1 MKVTKEEI
9 VKVLDMVLIESNT
22 LTPRLTEPW
31 IERQKEIQEAVK
43 ALVKKLEAEVDEN
56 RRRI

>member
-43 ALVKKLEAEVDEN
+43 ALVKKLEEEDDE
-56 RRRI
+56 